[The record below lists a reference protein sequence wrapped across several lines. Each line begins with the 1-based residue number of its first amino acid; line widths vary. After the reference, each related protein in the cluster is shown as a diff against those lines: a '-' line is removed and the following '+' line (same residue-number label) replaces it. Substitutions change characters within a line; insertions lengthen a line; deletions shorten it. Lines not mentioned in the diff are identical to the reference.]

1 MVTGW
6 GTDGTVTYRRTEVK
20 MVAGEETKTSLH
32 ICLKGKEEGEVEGDA
47 R

>member
-6 GTDGTVTYRRTEVK
+6 GTDGTYRRTVVK

-32 ICLKGKEEGEVEGDA
+32 ICLKEK
-47 R
+47 